1 MAVCD
6 FCSSG
11 FELPQD
17 ADLGAF
23 REWKRGDGLAPLV
36 GSGGAQA
43 PAREAPSQVA
53 LEALL
58 RTLDERS
65 RTGDQVVT
73 RGLWTGGATGLL
85 IGVVSGYLLTLA
97 GVTVGPWPLD
107 GQFISLGGLGAI
119 AGAILGAIN
128 EGFRQRTL
136 AVDRAERG

>member
-1 MAVCD
+1 M
-6 FCSSG
+6 
-11 FELPQD
+11 
-17 ADLGAF
+17 
-23 REWKRGDGLAPLV
+23 
-36 GSGGAQA
+36 

-58 RTLDERS
+58 RTLDERA

-107 GQFISLGGLGAI
+107 GQFISLGGLGGV

-136 AVDRAERG
+136 AVEEVLGGAVRKHRVRPHALRAIAERMQPPVPRAIRAMGAYRGRRG